1 MDPAKPQWDG
11 CCGGEREREREQ
23 GSSPKHA
30 RKLEQQV

>member
-1 MDPAKPQWDG
+1 MGRLLWRG
-11 CCGGEREREREQ
+11 EREREQ